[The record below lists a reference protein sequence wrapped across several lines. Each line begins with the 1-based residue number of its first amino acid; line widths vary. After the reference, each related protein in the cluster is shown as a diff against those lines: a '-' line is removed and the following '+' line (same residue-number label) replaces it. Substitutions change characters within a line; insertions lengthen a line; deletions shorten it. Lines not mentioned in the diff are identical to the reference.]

1 MYSVKLK
8 LELNILSKLVDL
20 VHMDSSDH
28 AMTVDAISPDNSRG
42 QEQDDLRKEMDISNA
57 KSLGNISSNDTRSQS
72 DAADHAT
79 NANGINQVATNQSN
93 LTARTTGR
101 ESDMMYADMLRSLT
115 R

>member
-28 AMTVDAISPDNSRG
+28 SMAIDAVTASDSRG
-42 QEQDDLRKEMDISNA
+42 QEQDDLRKEMDVS
-57 KSLGNISSNDTRSQS
+57 KPRSLDNMSSNDTRSPS
-72 DAADHAT
+72 DAADHAP
-79 NANGINQVATNQSN
+79 NADGISQVATRQSN